1 MENFKNNKKFVKM
14 PAEELTE
21 LIDSFIEI
29 ELVESFQIL
38 RETLGRIGILKRNVL
53 YQTAHILHKKEK
65 YYIVHFKQ
73 LFALDGRENN
83 LNEEDE
89 RRLHKI
95 ILLLMDWQIIR
106 LKNPEEMERLMLS
119 STTFVN
125 IAKVKDIREE
135 NIILKRKYNL

>member
-1 MENFKNNKKFVKM
+1 M

-53 YQTAHILHKKEK
+53 YQTSHILHKKEK

-73 LFALDGRENN
+73 LFALDGRENT

-95 ILLLMDWQIIR
+95 ILLLIDWQIIR
-106 LKNPEEMERLMLS
+106 LKNPEELERLLVS

-135 NIILKRKYNL
+135 SIILKQKYNL